1 MLTRRALLPLEPL
14 CQPHQ
19 GLLNP
24 RFWGILVKC
33 QSSASLIF
41 WPLCAC
47 TQAAQCWWRKTR
59 HKANYDLYV
68 IGGHMPQVGIIT
80 KTFSLAGFCPS
91 PPVLLSMTI
100 SSFCLPQI
108 RLQHPPPGADE
119 PASHQETEA
128 SGSSRSACHQTPF
141 KSQSAPMSYGPQPFS
156 PQTLMSIAALHSP
169 ASVIP
174 PVPLC
179 YSGAEMYRAPV
190 LYLSWNGSQTLLTH
204 GPSLSQNF
212 LLNIKTSP
220 EVIRIF
226 LVLSHCKVIL
236 KILLPTSS
244 TPSINY
250 LPSFPTTC
258 KMPNPTA
265 ALSAPYLAR

>member
-128 SGSSRSACHQTPF
+128 SGSSRSACLQTPF
-141 KSQSAPMSYGPQPFS
+141 KSQSAPMSCGPQPLS

-174 PVPLC
+174 PVPPC

-190 LYLSWNGSQTLLTH
+190 
-204 GPSLSQNF
+204 
-212 LLNIKTSP
+212 
-220 EVIRIF
+220 VIP
-226 LVLSHCKVIL
+226 VLGRKS
-236 KILLPTSS
+236 
-244 TPSINY
+244 N
-250 LPSFPTTC
+250 
-258 KMPNPTA
+258 
-265 ALSAPYLAR
+265 LADT